1 MNDKLRKINKLKGR
15 NEEEEEQ
22 YKCGANV
29 LIKNN
34 FKDFPQSWIIINLK
48 NKI

>member
-15 NEEEEEQ
+15 NEEEEKL
-22 YKCGANV
+22 YKSGANV

-34 FKDFPQSWIIINLK
+34 FKDFP
-48 NKI
+48 